1 MCSIFILV
9 LDFRVRIVVVIID
22 VIVAADM
29 IVNVIVQAG
38 FWLYS
43 IAVAFSFVG
52 LYFMSEFLLEFYFN
66 IKTSKSNIN
75 KKSK

>member
-43 IAVAFSFVG
+43 IVVAFSFVG
-52 LYFMSEFLLEFYFN
+52 LYLMSEFLLEFYFN